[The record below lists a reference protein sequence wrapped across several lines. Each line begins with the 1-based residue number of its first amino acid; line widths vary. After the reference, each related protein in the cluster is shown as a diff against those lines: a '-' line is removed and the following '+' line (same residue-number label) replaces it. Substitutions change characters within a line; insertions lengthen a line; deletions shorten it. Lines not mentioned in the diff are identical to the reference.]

1 VESDITTD
9 MRSTQVVFAGP
20 ADAIQRHHDQRSPVR
35 AVSGISATERATQG
49 FRARLRPEVWAALV
63 KAGAHRTYA
72 PGQRL
77 FSQGDTSGW
86 LLVLVA
92 GRVKVS
98 YAERAGDELLLAVRG
113 PGDLLGEFSGRD
125 EGPRSATIQ
134 ALEACTAYALPQDR
148 FAEFLRTHRLYRE
161 LDRYLMAKI
170 RQSAAHTWRLAH
182 QPTAAR
188 LASLLLDV
196 MRTAGPDHP
205 HPARIPM
212 SQAELAVALG
222 LARSSV
228 AYTLADWRREEVV
241 ETGRAHIVLLDVA
254 AIERQAARV

>member
-1 VESDITTD
+1 
-9 MRSTQVVFAGP
+9 M
-20 ADAIQRHHDQRSPVR
+20 
-35 AVSGISATERATQG
+35 SGISATERAVQG
-49 FRARLRPEVWAALV
+49 FRALVRPEVWSALV
-63 KAGAHRTYA
+63 QAGAHREYE

-77 FSQGDTSGW
+77 FSQGDQSGW

-113 PGDLLGEFSGRD
+113 PGDLIGEFSGRD
-125 EGPRSATIQ
+125 DAPRSATIQ
-134 ALEACTAYALPQDR
+134 TLEHCVAYALPQDR
-148 FAEFLRTHRLYRE
+148 FADFLRTHRIYRE
-161 LDRYLMAKI
+161 LDRYLMAKV

-188 LASLLLDV
+188 LASLLLEV
-196 MRTAGPDHP
+196 LASAGPEHP
-205 HPARIPM
+205 SPARIPM

-228 AYTLADWRREEVV
+228 ASTLARWRREGVV
-241 ETGRAHIVLLDVA
+241 ETGRAHIVLLDVE
-254 AIERQAARV
+254 AIEREAARV